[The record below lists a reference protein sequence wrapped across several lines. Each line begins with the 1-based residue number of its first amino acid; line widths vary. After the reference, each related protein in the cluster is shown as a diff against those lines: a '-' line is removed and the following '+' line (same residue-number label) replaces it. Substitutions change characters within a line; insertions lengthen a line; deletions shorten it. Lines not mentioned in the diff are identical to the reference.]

1 MSVPE
6 TSINKNHRFVFGQNN
21 VWFARQFAD
30 IDPITIPPAEKL
42 MSYKNLRLGIL
53 GPNMRHTAAALFL
66 S

>member
-30 IDPITIPPAEKL
+30 IDPITIPPTEKFV
-42 MSYKNLRLGIL
+42 SYKNLRLGIL
-53 GPNMRHTAAALFL
+53 GPNMRHTATSLFL